1 MKLKIIKFFSRFLAE
16 MFTLFYIF
24 KMKCWFAL
32 YLLFS
37 EIKLYIF
44 SKMKEDLIDCYR
56 LTSFFKFHLFVKL
69 NLAIKFLWRLRGRT
83 WSKWCMGIGLLGMF
97 LSSVGLLEGYSHAG
111 LNVRAFDVCVSSSGK
126 LCHFLFAVHYLTSF
140 AVLGGTYSRCMQQ
153 VRKSN

>member
-1 MKLKIIKFFSRFLAE
+1 MLVCSLS
-16 MFTLFYIF
+16 
-24 KMKCWFAL
+24 
-32 YLLFS
+32 LLFS

-56 LTSFFKFHLFVKL
+56 LTSFLKFHLFVEL

-97 LSSVGLLEGYSHAG
+97 LSSVGLSDIAMLALILES
-111 LNVRAFDVCVSSSGK
+111 LMFCVSSSGK